1 MPILQRLAFGQG
13 RIDVSTKLREDGNW
27 LRRQWADPRSRVLVL
42 SGDRAMAL
50 PTQNGGSSTLTWFSP
65 ADLVD
70 RGVSDAVLLGVDA
83 EGVAHFSLPVA
94 EGDSAPTRDL
104 SGELAQMSLRDVGA
118 SLSEDEAS
126 LFVHAV
132 ALARWHQRHQF
143 CATCGQ
149 PTVIQS
155 AGHVRRCPSCSALH
169 FPRTDPAIIV
179 LVVDRDDRCLLGH
192 GAEWASRQYSTLA
205 GFVEPGETLEQAV
218 IREVH
223 EESGVVVQDPVYL
236 GSQPWPFPASLM
248 LGFKA
253 MASTT
258 EITTDDVEVTHARW
272 FTRDQLADAV
282 TSGAVTLSSGVSI
295 SRRLIEYWYGRNLPA
310 NQPEP
315 A

>member
-1 MPILQRLAFGQG
+1 VPILQRLAFGQG
-13 RIDVSTKLREDGNW
+13 RIDVSTKRRDDEEW
-27 LRRQWADPRSRVLVL
+27 LGRQWADPRSRVLVL

-50 PTQNGGSSTLTWFSP
+50 PGESGSSHVTWFSP

-70 RGVSDAVLLGVDA
+70 RSVLDAVLLGVDD

-104 SGELAQMSLRDVGA
+104 SGELAQMSLRDVA
-118 SLSEDEAS
+118 ADLTENEAS

-143 CATCGQ
+143 CASCGQ

-155 AGHVRRCPSCSALH
+155 AGHVRRCPACSALH

-179 LVVDRDDRCLLGH
+179 LVVDADDRCLLGH

-218 IREVH
+218 IREVA
-223 EESGVVVQDPVYL
+223 EESGVVVEDPVYL

-253 MASTT
+253 TASTVA
-258 EITTDDVEVTHARW
+258 ITTDNVEVTHARW
-272 FTRDQLADAV
+272 FTREQLAADV
-282 TSGAVTLSSGVSI
+282 LSGTVTLSSGVSI
-295 SRRLIEYWYGRNLPA
+295 SRRLIQHWYGGDLPA

>member
-13 RIDVSTKLREDGNW
+13 RIDVSTKLRDDEEW

-42 SGDRAMAL
+42 SGDRAMTVPAE
-50 PTQNGGSSTLTWFSP
+50 GESSTLTWFSP

-70 RGVSDAVLLGVDA
+70 RSVGDAVLLGVDA
-83 EGVAHFSLPVA
+83 ERLPYFSLPVA

-104 SGELAQMSLRDVGA
+104 SGELAQMSLRDVA
-118 SLSEDEAS
+118 ADLSEDEAS

-143 CATCGQ
+143 CASCGH
-149 PTVIQS
+149 PTSIQS

-179 LVVDRDDRCLLGH
+179 LVVDQDDRCLLGH
-192 GAEWASRQYSTLA
+192 GAEWASRQYSTVA

-223 EESGVVVQDPVYL
+223 EESGVVVEDPVYL

-253 MASTT
+253 TASTVA
-258 EITTDDVEVTHARW
+258 ITTDDVEVTHARW
-272 FTRDQLADAV
+272 FTREQLAADV
-282 TSGAVTLSSGVSI
+282 TSGTVTLSSGVSI
-295 SRRLIEYWYGRNLPA
+295 SRRLIEHWYGRDLPA
-310 NQPEP
+310 NQPDP

>member
-1 MPILQRLAFGQG
+1 MPVLQRLAFGQG
-13 RIDVSTKLREDGNW
+13 RIDVSTKLREDEAW
-27 LRRQWADPRSRVLVL
+27 LRRKWADPRSRVLVL
-42 SGDRAMAL
+42 SGDRAVAL
-50 PTQNGGSSTLTWFSP
+50 AEGEGGSSTLTWFSP
-65 ADLVD
+65 AELVD
-70 RGVSDAVLLGVDA
+70 RSVSDAVLLGVDS
-83 EGVAHFSLPVA
+83 EGVARFSLPIA

-104 SGELAQMSLRDVGA
+104 FGELAQMSLRDVAA
-118 SLSEDEAS
+118 SLSEDDSS

-149 PTVIQS
+149 PTAIQS
-155 AGHVRRCPSCSALH
+155 AGHVRRCLSCSALH

-179 LVVDRDDRCLLGH
+179 LVVDQDDRCLLGH

-223 EESGVVVQDPVYL
+223 EESGVMVEDPVYL

-253 MASTT
+253 TASTT
-258 EITTDDVEVTHARW
+258 AITTDEVEVTHARW
-272 FTRDQLADAV
+272 FTREELAADV
-282 TSGAVTLSSGVSI
+282 RSGTVTLSSGVSI
-295 SRRLIEYWYGRNLPA
+295 SRRLIEYWYGRDLPA
-310 NQPEP
+310 NRPEP

>member
-1 MPILQRLAFGQG
+1 VPILQRLAFGQG
-13 RIDVSTKLREDGNW
+13 RIDVSTKLRDDEEW
-27 LRRQWADPRSRVLVL
+27 LRRRWADPRSRVLVL
-42 SGDRAMAL
+42 SGDRAVAS
-50 PTQNGGSSTLTWFSP
+50 PESGNGTSALTWFSP

-70 RGVSDAVLLGVDA
+70 RTVDDAVLLGVDGD
-83 EGVAHFSLPVA
+83 GVAHFSLPVA

-104 SGELAQMSLRDVGA
+104 SGELAQMSLRDAGA
-118 SLSEDEAS
+118 TLSEDEAS

-143 CATCGQ
+143 CATCGH
-149 PTVIQS
+149 PTSIQS

-179 LVVDRDDRCLLGH
+179 LVVDEDDRCLLGH
-192 GAEWASRQYSTLA
+192 GAQWASRQFSTLA

-223 EESGVVVQDPVYL
+223 EESGVEVTDPVYL

-253 MASTT
+253 TARTT
-258 EITTDDVEVTHARW
+258 AITTDDVEVTHARW
-272 FTRDQLADAV
+272 FTRAELSADV

-295 SRRLIEYWYGRNLPA
+295 SRRLIEYWYGNDLPA
-310 NQPEP
+310 NRPEP
-315 A
+315 T